1 MPEDMRRPYILILA
15 TAILAAP
22 IPVAA
27 QVTIDPNALNALGPA
42 SLPEPPPASPA
53 AAHRSHRYRSRHLAR
68 AEHAHHHGAA
78 TAVASTAA
86 TPKASKSGAGVPGEV
101 ALEHPKNLGPSFTSL
116 PPLPQAAPPLPAPPP
131 VVIAVPKVKPPAPKP
146 VETAQASPSPAL
158 SLAPKPAAP
167 KPPPPSAATPMPP
180 QLALPAGVPPPP
192 APPAAR
198 LAEATPGPPA
208 ASATASPPAAP
219 VAPPDALPKGA
230 DLMTLPFSLQ
240 DSDLPATEAAMLRD
254 FAQRHGT
261 ETRYI
266 VRAYASAPAGD
277 DDPSTPRRVALAR
290 AQSVASAL
298 LDSGAQPDEVRLLA
312 LGNAGGSPP
321 NRVEVIA
328 MPPPSGHTA
337 SQSSP

>member
-1 MPEDMRRPYILILA
+1 MPEDMRCPYHLLLS

-42 SLPEPPPASPA
+42 ALPEPPPAASPA
-53 AAHRSHRYRSRHLAR
+53 ATHRSHRYRSRHLAQ
-68 AEHAHHHGAA
+68 AERTHSHGAA
-78 TAVASTAA
+78 TAVASTATA
-86 TPKASKSGAGVPGEV
+86 AAPGAV

-116 PPLPQAAPPLPAPPP
+116 PPLPQAPPPLPAPPTI
-131 VVIAVPKVKPPAPKP
+131 VTAAPKVKPAAPKP
-146 VETAQASPSPAL
+146 VETAQASPSPAP
-158 SLAPKPAAP
+158 SPPPKPAAP
-167 KPPPPSAATPMPP
+167 QPAPASAPTPMPP

-192 APPAAR
+192 APPPAR
-198 LAEATPGPPA
+198 LAEATPGPSAAGPPA
-208 ASATASPPAAP
+208 AGSPPAAP
-219 VAPPDALPKGA
+219 NAAPDALPKGA
-230 DLMTLPFSLQ
+230 DLMTLPFSAQ
-240 DSDLPATEAAMLRD
+240 DSDLPPTETAMLRD
-254 FAQRHGT
+254 FAQRHGAAT
-261 ETRYI
+261 QYI
-266 VRAYASAPAGD
+266 VRAFAAAPPGD

-298 LDSGAQPDEVRLLA
+298 FDSGAQPDTVRLLA
-312 LGNAGGSPP
+312 LGDAGGSPP